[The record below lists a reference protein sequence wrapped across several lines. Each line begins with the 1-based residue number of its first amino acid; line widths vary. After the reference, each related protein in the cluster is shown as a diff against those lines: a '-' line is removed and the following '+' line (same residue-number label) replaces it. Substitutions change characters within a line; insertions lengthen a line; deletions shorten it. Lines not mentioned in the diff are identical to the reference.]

1 MIEFHDDANMPA
13 AQVEKPITTAV
24 AAPETMT
31 KEAANNHAAPVVGA
45 QHQPYG
51 GSYLCK
57 CCLCT
62 CGEAVEYPGD
72 VCYLCKKIHC

>member
-1 MIEFHDDANMPA
+1 MPA

-72 VCYLCKKIHC
+72 TRMNKTGG